1 MLRRERLTR
10 WLSFE
15 RTKPALVTG
24 LVLFLAS
31 YAMDLILYRLNMPGA
46 ATVLND
52 VAIGL
57 LGAMLLLFFLS
68 ASYEAHDMAR
78 AKERIN
84 LVAELNHH
92 IRNALT
98 LIGLSATLED
108 QQERLRLVDEA
119 SARIDRVLTELAPTI
134 GSANSPRYFLSDD

>member
-15 RTKPALVTG
+15 RINPALVTG

-57 LGAMLLLFFLS
+57 LGAMLLLFYLS
-68 ASYEAHDMAR
+68 ASYRTQVMAR
-78 AKERIN
+78 GKERII

-108 QQERLRLVDEA
+108 KQERLRLVDEA